1 MLMPYWLPSPSSCA
15 KRGVSCGVLMSNMS
29 RMPASISVQLSV
41 GGGDHLN
48 VAKTLQA
55 PHNGRTDHAPVASH
69 INSLLHP
76 SHQHIDRTIDAIT
89 LVCHTAD
96 ASQA

>member
-1 MLMPYWLPSPSSCA
+1 LGLQSPWNVREELHFQEQLA
-15 KRGVSCGVLMSNMS
+15 DTTELLRRQKEANNKVGVEQ
-29 RMPASISVQLSV
+29 I
-41 GGGDHLN
+41 LN
-48 VAKTLQA
+48 AIHRAA
-55 PHNGRTDHAPVASH
+55 PFGYLEGFHSPV
-69 INSLLHP
+69 IWVKLHP